1 MSRTYSSCEVL
12 KGMVINWLDLP
23 RLTSLRTI
31 GSDLWT
37 SYAFA
42 NPHHIILESDSHP
55 LWMMFRHPQSYR
67 CEPPKGLL
75 LQGWRRDEKHPL
87 HPSLTNRHLSST
99 PKLLCPEWLL
109 LCYPFCCFS
118 EPPSP
123 HQPTELTQASFVAP
137 RMAWKETNNEN
148 RHFKSS
154 ESNQNHR
161 NNVNSGK
168 SP

>member
-12 KGMVINWLDLP
+12 KGMGIDWLGLP

-55 LWMMFRHPQSYR
+55 LWMMFRHSQSHR

-75 LQGWRRDEKHPL
+75 LQGWRHDEKHPL

-109 LCYPFCCFS
+109 LCYPICCWFW
-118 EPPSP
+118 PY
-123 HQPTELTQASFVAP
+123 QPTEFTQASFVAP

-154 ESNQNHR
+154 ESNQNRR